1 MVKSLPDNS
10 IALQPAS
17 EIALLH
23 LRFFFGISGL
33 GEKRSPTAIRHL
45 SSPSSM
51 QLPLIASPSPP
62 ETATPSLELI
72 GTQGDIRY
80 YDQPAKGVLN
90 GPEVT
95 GMGFWSI
102 NP

>member
-1 MVKSLPDNS
+1 
-10 IALQPAS
+10 
-17 EIALLH
+17 
-23 LRFFFGISGL
+23 
-33 GEKRSPTAIRHL
+33 
-45 SSPSSM
+45 M
-51 QLPLIASPSPP
+51 QLPLISSPSPP
-62 ETATPSLELI
+62 APPPPSLELI